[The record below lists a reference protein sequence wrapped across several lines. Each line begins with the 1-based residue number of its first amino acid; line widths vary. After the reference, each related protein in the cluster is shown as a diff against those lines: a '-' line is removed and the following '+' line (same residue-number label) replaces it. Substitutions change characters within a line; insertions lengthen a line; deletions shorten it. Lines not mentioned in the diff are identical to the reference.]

1 MSRCSTVENNYLVM
15 KRLISILSAT
25 LVLVAVAPGSAQET
39 PPLVLAP
46 AAPPVEAGNPPLSPE
61 ASFFYGQ
68 LAPYGQWF
76 WIAPHAWVW
85 APNNVSVDGTTK
97 ALRRI
102 RMASSSPNSGSA
114 KTILVA
120 DDDAVLRE
128 SLAAVLRAE
137 EFAVRLAENGR
148 VAVREFL
155 NGPPDL
161 ILLDLNMPDTDG
173 WRAFEVMARL
183 APDVPV
189 VVITARPDQAR
200 RAAEAGIDMLLEK
213 PLDIPTLLEAM
224 PEHSRF
230 ARILRAWHTS
240 DLPGTQE

>member
-1 MSRCSTVENNYLVM
+1 M
-15 KRLISILSAT
+15 
-25 LVLVAVAPGSAQET
+25 PG
-39 PPLVLAP
+39 
-46 AAPPVEAGNPPLSPE
+46 GRKG
-61 ASFFYGQ
+61 F
-68 LAPYGQWF
+68 
-76 WIAPHAWVW
+76 
-85 APNNVSVDGTTK
+85 
-97 ALRRI
+97 
-102 RMASSSPNSGSA
+102 MASSSPNPDSA

-213 PLDIPTLLEAM
+213 PLDIPVLLETIRQLIAM
-224 PEHSRF
+224 PEQSRF
-230 ARILRAWHTS
+230 ARILRAWHTN
-240 DLPGTQE
+240 DLPSTQE